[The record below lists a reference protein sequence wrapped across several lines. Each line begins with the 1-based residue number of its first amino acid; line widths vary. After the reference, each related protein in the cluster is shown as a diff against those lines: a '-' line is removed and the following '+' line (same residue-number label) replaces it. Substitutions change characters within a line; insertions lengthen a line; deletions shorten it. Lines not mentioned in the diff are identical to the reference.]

1 MSWPEWCK
9 DDAEEERRKERVYNI
24 CVYLYVYILEM
35 SIAFAGGSAYVIH
48 ASSDRVLFAG

>member
-1 MSWPEWCK
+1 MSWPERCK